1 LFKDEIDDIFDA
13 MPTYSNDI
21 AEKNVLLNVLTKNE
35 QFKTV
40 NINAITKIDNKINI
54 DKGKDNKTN
63 EIKNI
68 KNNIVNTSANEV
80 SKEDNLIDF

>member
-1 LFKDEIDDIFDA
+1 

>member
-1 LFKDEIDDIFDA
+1 

-63 EIKNI
+63 DIKNI

>member
-1 LFKDEIDDIFDA
+1 

-63 EIKNI
+63 EIKNVN
-68 KNNIVNTSANEV
+68 NNIVNTSANEV

>member
-1 LFKDEIDDIFDA
+1 

-80 SKEDNLIDF
+80 SKEDNLIDFWYELMCNII